1 MRENNKDMKDLFSE
15 VPGGLAKIVLD
26 DKLTLLYATD
36 GFYRLME
43 NATIKVNSDDSLELR
58 SMVYSADII
67 YLTRQLATQR
77 QRKDKR
83 LELHFRILK
92 SNGQLQWIILNGN
105 LTKSVQLI
113 ENKEYPVYD
122 CLLTETTELMDKY
135 KRMEQELSYQHIISD
150 LSRDIFF
157 EYEISTDTMTFQPVF
172 REIFGKES
180 TIRKFSSKIESTRLI
195 DPREHQAVI
204 KIYKSI
210 MGGRKQARFEV
221 TLTTKE
227 KVAVRYTCYVSII
240 FDENKNPYRI
250 IGKLATNP
258 MHRGY
263 EPMVITNPLDE
274 QTNVFS
280 KTMTE
285 TMIKETLGLKPKETT
300 SAALL
305 IEIRNYKIVN
315 DVMKSLKNENVLK
328 TIATILKSEFLNS
341 DIIGKIGNSEFIIYM
356 DNIKEKKNAYDKIDE
371 IITKV
376 EGLYSFEHI
385 KNGITVSVGIR
396 FIGEDIP
403 DYKSMLNNL
412 NTALVLA
419 KLESGSSYVVYQ

>member
-1 MRENNKDMKDLFSE
+1 MCEINKDMKDLISE
-15 VPGGLAKIVLD
+15 VPGGLAKIALD

-43 NATIKVNSDDSLELR
+43 NATIKVNTENGLELR

-92 SNGQLQWIILNGN
+92 SNGKLQWIILNGN
-105 LTKSVQLI
+105 LTKTVQVI
-113 ENKEYPVYD
+113 DNKEYPVFA
-122 CLLTETTELMDKY
+122 CLLTETKELMDMY
-135 KRMEQELSYQHIISD
+135 KRMEQDLSYQHIISE

-172 REIFGKES
+172 REIFGKEN
-180 TIRKFSSKIESTRLI
+180 TIRNFSSKIENTKLV
-195 DPREHQAVI
+195 DPREHPAVI

-210 MGGRKQARFEV
+210 MGGRKQARFEL

-240 FDENKNPYRI
+240 FDENKNPYRV

-263 EPMVITNPLDE
+263 EPIVIMNPLDD
-274 QTNVFS
+274 QTNVLS

-285 TMIKETLGLKPKETT
+285 TMIKEYLSNKSKETT
-300 SAALL
+300 SAVLL
-305 IEIRNYKIVN
+305 VEIRNYKIVN

-328 TIATILKSEFLNS
+328 TIASILKSRFLNS
-341 DIIGKIGNSEFIIYM
+341 DIIGRLGNSEFIIYM
-356 DNIKEKKNAYDKIDE
+356 DNIKEEQNAYDKIGE
-371 IITKV
+371 FITKI

-385 KNGITVSVGIR
+385 KNGITVSVGIQ
-396 FIGEDIP
+396 FIAGDIP
-403 DYKSMLNNL
+403 DYQSLINNL

-419 KLESGSSYVVYQ
+419 KLESKSSYVVYQ